1 MIALPALRAS
11 AFSKEIAPVLRKG
24 ISRES
29 YCFGNQNKMSD
40 LLAKKKIP
48 SAYAEI
54 PKRCVSPVPSTVM
67 WHFGGGNSKY
77 IQPGGHRNASS
88 HDEGEGR
95 QGGEL
100 QCGNKQCSQGTLPR
114 S

>member
-1 MIALPALRAS
+1 
-11 AFSKEIAPVLRKG
+11 
-24 ISRES
+24 
-29 YCFGNQNKMSD
+29 MSD
-40 LLAKKKIP
+40 LLAKKKKYQVLMLK
-48 SAYAEI
+48 SLSGA
-54 PKRCVSPVPSTVM
+54 SPHVPSTVM